1 MKPILKIATLSLA
14 AFFLCSCDNPEK
26 TSANELYVNASLRLN
41 RAASQFE
48 KGNFND
54 ALALCELSHA
64 DAERIL
70 KEFPS
75 SEIAVQMVSNPSL
88 TMGAVKYADFENK
101 ILPKLRRAKENKN
114 GFLCEILGTPALEH
128 YLKARITPSFSERQ
142 KEQNAPKKRKA
153 IDINEYAK
161 YLKMQR
167 SLIVYEMDAIKNIF
181 EKSKDLQTN
190 PELADLFLET
200 AISAN
205 ENIKKIS
212 VDFRRHEAM
221 AYLVKIYANLGAFEG
236 ALRLCDEI
244 ENDKAKNDATQY
256 LAERAANSGDINR
269 VKKLL
274 ASLQNGAQKDA
285 FLMQLAQACA
295 HNNPEK
301 AFETA
306 MLCQDKTARDRAF
319 VKIAAN
325 SSSEKNFAQICQK
338 LHIVNPDSL
347 SKGEVFE
354 LAKAWGFNKNGASPQ
369 AYLEALCHIAE
380 CAYSADKALAYNFLG
395 KAYEVVAKEKDGN
408 FETFA
413 EIFIDTA
420 FATDSID
427 SLLPMLK
434 IWANKIEINSGAK
447 NKLLLHLIESK
458 KTPESEI
465 AALARQMDN
474 APLLAY
480 TLKKRGE
487 SDETVFKFVYKSIPK
502 FDKLN

>member
-14 AFFLCSCDNPEK
+14 AFFLCSCDKPEK

-48 KGNFND
+48 KGHFND

-114 GFLCEILGTPALEH
+114 GFFCEILGTPALEH
-128 YLKARITPSFSERQ
+128 LRARITPSFSERQ
-142 KEQNAPKKRKA
+142 KEQPAAKKRKN

-167 SLIVYEMDAIKNIF
+167 SLIVYEMDAVKNIF

-212 VDFRRHEAM
+212 VDFRRYEAM
-221 AYLVKIYANLGAFEG
+221 AYLAKIYANLGAFEG
-236 ALRLCDEI
+236 ALRLCNEI
-244 ENDKAKNDATQY
+244 ENANAKNDATQY
-256 LAERAANSGDINR
+256 LAKCAANSGDINR

-274 ASLQNGAQKDA
+274 ASLPNGPQKDA
-285 FLMQLAQACA
+285 FLAKLAQECA
-295 HNNPEK
+295 YTAPEK

-306 MLCQDKTARDRAF
+306 MLCQDKAVRDRAF
-319 VKIAAN
+319 AKIAAI
-325 SSSEKNFAQICQK
+325 SSSEKNFAQLCKK

-347 SKGEVFE
+347 SNDGVFE
-354 LAKAWGFNKNGASPQ
+354 LAQAWGFDRQSSPQ

-380 CAYSADKALAYNFLG
+380 CAYLADKALAYNFLG
-395 KAYEVVAKEKDGN
+395 KAYEVVANEKSDN

-413 EIFIDTA
+413 GIFIDTA

-427 SLLPMLK
+427 SVLPMLK
-434 IWANKIEINSGAK
+434 IWADKIQINSDAK
-447 NKLLLHLIESK
+447 NKLLLHLMESK

-465 AALARQMDN
+465 ATLARQMDN
-474 APLLAY
+474 TPLLAY
-480 TLKKRGE
+480 ALKKRGE
-487 SDETVFKFVYKSIPK
+487 SDETIFEFVHKSIPK
-502 FDKLN
+502 FDELN

>member
-1 MKPILKIATLSLA
+1 MKPILKVATLSLA
-14 AFFLCSCDNPEK
+14 AFFLCSCNKPEK
-26 TSANELYVNASLRLN
+26 TSANELFVNASLRLN
-41 RAASQFE
+41 RAAAQFE

-75 SEIAVQMVSNPSL
+75 SEIAVQMVSNPAL
-88 TMGAVKYADFENK
+88 TMGTVKYADFENN
-101 ILPKLRRAKENKN
+101 ILPKLKRAVANKN
-114 GFLCEILGTPALEH
+114 GVLCEFFGM
-128 YLKARITPSFSERQ
+128 PSPDYCQPVYESPRFKERQ
-142 KEQNAPKKRKA
+142 SKPATPKQKKN

-212 VDFRRHEAM
+212 VDFRRYEAM

-236 ALRLCDEI
+236 ALRLCNEI

-256 LAERAANSGDINR
+256 LAKCAANSGDINR

-274 ASLQNGAQKDA
+274 ASLPNGAQKDA
-285 FLMQLAQACA
+285 FLIQLAQACA
-295 HNNPEK
+295 YNNPEK

-306 MLCQDKTARDRAF
+306 MLCQDKAARDRAF
-319 VKIAAN
+319 VKVATAA
-325 SSSEKNFAQICQK
+325 SSAKNFAQICQK
-338 LHIVNPDSL
+338 LRIVNPDSL
-347 SKGEVFE
+347 AKEDIIE
-354 LAKAWGFNKNGASPQ
+354 LATAWGFAQNGLYADMHY
-369 AYLEALCHIAE
+369 AALCYIVN
-380 CAYSADKALAYNFLG
+380 CAYAADKTFAYNFLG
-395 KAYEVVAKEKDGN
+395 KAYEIMAKEKDASDDC
-408 FETFA
+408 A
-413 EIFIDTA
+413 EIFLNTA

-427 SLLPMLK
+427 SILPLMKSWL
-434 IWANKIEINSGAK
+434 
-447 NKLLLHLIESK
+447 NKLQGTDSSVKPNLLMRLIESK
-458 KTPESEI
+458 KTPENEI
-465 AALARQMDN
+465 GAFAAQLQD
-474 APLLAY
+474 P
-480 TLKKRGE
+480 TLVTYSIKKRGE
-487 SDETVFKFVYKSIPK
+487 SDEYILKLVSIPK
-502 FDKLN
+502 FGELK